1 MTTLKTGK
9 RTKEV
14 GLGVGLMPLMALMAP
29 FAIWG
34 MERVVP
40 LGVLGDEGFKA
51 LMVGYIVPRM
61 ERRVGLLLV
70 VMCGFLFAGSKLIVT
85 MVSGSGEEITLS
97 GLGLVLVVQ
106 LMTVGVWW
114 WGWSRGKLSWAVLGV
129 VGIRMLVG

>member
-9 RTKEV
+9 STKEV
-14 GLGVGLMPLMALMAP
+14 GLGVGLMPLLALMAP

-34 MERVVP
+34 MERVVT

-61 ERRVGLLLV
+61 ERKVGLLLV

-85 MVSGSGEEITLS
+85 MVLSAGEEITLS
-97 GLGLVLVVQ
+97 GLGLILLAQ
-106 LMTVGVWW
+106 LGTVGVWW
-114 WGWSRGKLSWAVLGV
+114 WGWSRGKWWLAVLGV
-129 VGIRMLVG
+129 VSLRVVLG